1 MSLIEQK
8 TDKELVLSLVGE
20 IAKAKN
26 EISCAQGDIDQA
38 KKRLNFLIVVV
49 NELLSRQGD

>member
-1 MSLIEQK
+1 MSLIDTK
-8 TDKELVLSLVGE
+8 TDKELILSLVGE

-26 EISCAQGDIDQA
+26 EINCAQGDIDQA

-49 NELLSRQGD
+49 NEL